1 MGCCCWACFVWLF
14 NLWGIEMISDPLQIA
29 TCKGENE
36 ISRKAAR
43 RIIDA
48 EKPGNAAIVQ
58 AISNKFSVSN
68 EVVMTWLTGDDFMEL
83 LYGET
88 FE

>member
-1 MGCCCWACFVWLF
+1 MV
-14 NLWGIEMISDPLQIA
+14 SDPLQIA

-36 ISRKAAR
+36 ISTASAR
-43 RIIDA
+43 RIIGS
-48 EKPGNAAIVQ
+48 EKPSNAAIVQ

-68 EVVMTWLTGDDFMEL
+68 GVVMAWLTSADFMEL
-83 LYGET
+83 LYGEA